1 MTSDRGP
8 NPFRP
13 GFGSSP
19 PKLVESDHHLELFG
33 EALDSGPGAYGRILL
48 LVGQRGTGKTVTLN
62 ALEDIAGPKG
72 WLVISETATK
82 GLVDRI
88 ANDRL
93 PRLLRDHDPRPTT
106 SRVTNLDLPLS
117 AGGVGREVSDK
128 HTPVPTLRSQLED
141 LTDILRDTGG
151 GVLITLDEIHKGVYD
166 ELEAVTT
173 TLQHAVR
180 ERRQVAF
187 AAAGLPGSMTAL
199 LQVEDEKDPS
209 PLTFLR
215 RSVRVDL
222 GSLSDADTARAFRDP
237 IDATWAISDDALA
250 LAVVESHGYP
260 YMVQL
265 VGYHT
270 WRHADAGA
278 PRLEVVDVQAG
289 LDEALRDL
297 RRQVLDEAMKPL
309 SANDRRYLAAMA
321 QDHDEVSSTREVAQ
335 RLEVAPDYANK
346 YRERLIDRALISGET
361 RGVVEWA
368 IPMLADYV
376 RDLTRDP
383 VAAEH
388 WIRTGR
394 TTDLSSP
401 PARVA
406 DDLGNLGAKINE
418 LRSRRG
424 QAATEEEHRLS
435 DGGDRPDATGRAT
448 GAEPRHDSQPDAR
461 ADVGPTDAAR
471 GRSPLLQA
479 GEFRAGTPHRHPPQ
493 GSVGPAP
500 GFGPGPIR

>member
-1 MTSDRGP
+1 MSETVDRGP

-19 PKLVESDHHLELFG
+19 PTLVQSDHHTELFG
-33 EALDSGPGAYGRILL
+33 EALDSGPGAYGRVLL

-62 ALEDIAGPKG
+62 ALEDLAGEKA

-93 PRLLRDHDPRPTT
+93 PRLLHEHDPRAST
-106 SRVTNLDLPLS
+106 SKITGVALPLQ
-117 AGGVGREVSDK
+117 AGGVTREVTDK
-128 HTPVPTLRSQLED
+128 HSPAATLRSQLED
-141 LTDILRDTGG
+141 LTDLLRHDGGG
-151 GVLITLDEIHKGVYD
+151 GVLITLDEVHKGVYD

-180 ERRQVAF
+180 ERRQIAF

-199 LQVEDEKDPS
+199 LQVRDETDPS

-222 GSLSDADTARAFRDP
+222 GIMADADAARALRDP
-237 IDATWAISDDALA
+237 IKNAGWAISEDALA

-265 VGYHT
+265 LGYHT
-270 WRHADAGA
+270 WRQADATTSQ
-278 PRLEVVDVQAG
+278 LEVSHVQAG
-289 LDEALRDL
+289 IHEARRDL

-321 QDHDEVSSTREVAQ
+321 QDIDDVSSTGEVAQ
-335 RLEVAPDYANK
+335 RLEVTPDYANK
-346 YRERLIDRALISGET
+346 YRERLIDRALISGDT
-361 RGVVEWA
+361 RGAVEWA
-368 IPMLADYV
+368 VPMLADYV
-376 RDLTRDP
+376 RDLTRDTD
-383 VAAEH
+383 AAEV

-394 TTDLSSP
+394 TTVLTA
-401 PARVA
+401 PATPGDGA
-406 DDLGNLGAKINE
+406 LGELGAKIDE
-418 LRSRRG
+418 LRAQRRRG
-424 QAATEEEHRLS
+424 KSEPSRASSEGQDHSWPEPTDPSAGPTLEARS
-435 DGGDRPDATGRAT
+435 DQGRAILQS
-448 GAEPRHDSQPDAR
+448 GWLHSGQPQR
-461 ADVGPTDAAR
+461 PER
-471 GRSPLLQA
+471 P
-479 GEFRAGTPHRHPPQ
+479 
-493 GSVGPAP
+493 GSVAP
-500 GFGPGPIR
+500 SLDNPPGPSI

>member
-1 MTSDRGP
+1 MTVDRGP

-19 PKLVESDHHLELFG
+19 PTLVESDHHTELFG
-33 EALDSGPGAYGRILL
+33 EALDSGPGAYGRVLL

-62 ALEDIAGPKG
+62 ALEDMAGPKG

-88 ANDRL
+88 VNDRL
-93 PRLLRDHDPRPTT
+93 PRLLREHDPRATT
-106 SRVTNLDLPLS
+106 SQITSVDLPLS
-117 AGGVGREVSDK
+117 AGGVSREVTDK
-128 HTPVPTLRSQLED
+128 HSPVPTLRSQLED
-141 LTDILRDTGG
+141 LTDLLRSGSGG
-151 GVLITLDEIHKGVYD
+151 GVLITLDEVHKGVYD

-180 ERRQVAF
+180 ERRQIAF

-199 LQVEDEKDPS
+199 LQVEDETDPS

-222 GSLSDADTARAFRDP
+222 GSMSDADAARALRDP
-237 IDATWAISDDALA
+237 IKNAGWAISDDALA

-265 VGYHT
+265 LGYHT
-270 WRHADAGA
+270 WRQADAA
-278 PRLEVVDVQAG
+278 TAQLEVSHVQAG
-289 LDEALRDL
+289 IHEARRDL

-321 QDHDEVSSTREVAQ
+321 QDAGEVSSTGEVAQ

-346 YRERLIDRALISGET
+346 YRERLIDRALISGDT

-376 RDLTRDP
+376 RDLTREP
-383 VAAEH
+383 EAADY
-388 WIRTGR
+388 WVRTGR
-394 TTDLSSP
+394 TTALSA
-401 PARVA
+401 PATRGV
-406 DDLGNLGAKINE
+406 DDLGDLGTKINE
-418 LRSRRG
+418 LRSQRLKAG
-424 QAATEEEHRLS
+424 TDNQATPS
-435 DGGDRPDATGRAT
+435 D
-448 GAEPRHDSQPDAR
+448 AEVPPGPA
-461 ADVGPTDAAR
+461 PTDSSAGPSAEAR
-471 GRSPLLQA
+471 TTPGSATLQS
-479 GEFRAGTPHRHPPQ
+479 GEFRSGQMQAAALSTTPPPPVRPADGLHTIDNAGSAVTP
-493 GSVGPAP
+493 
-500 GFGPGPIR
+500 